1 MYSVKY
7 PIFMHYVTITS
18 SCMYSIDICAVSQLL
33 MMTQNNKIDCWNH
46 SLVYLHSKVDYMCSV
61 TIKYVLLNS
70 IFDLLF
76 HVYIIIRRICMRVA
90 LSKYNRLVLFLILF
104 YEMED
109 VYKECAIILKNMC
122 LTIPYVFRSNF
133 S

>member
-1 MYSVKY
+1 MLCL
-7 PIFMHYVTITS
+7 TIPYDDPT
-18 SCMYSIDICAVSQLL
+18 
-33 MMTQNNKIDCWNH
+33 DCWNH
-46 SLVYLHSKVDYMCSV
+46 SLAHLHSIFDYMCRVSNQ
-61 TIKYVLLNS
+61 IRSFEFN
-70 IFDLLF
+70 FDLFF
-76 HVYIIIRRICMRVA
+76 HVYIIIRRICMCVA

-109 VYKECAIILKNMC
+109 VYKECAIILKIYLC